1 MSAVARAVLFA
12 CLALQ
17 SIACDTTPARSPSS
31 YPARRVFLDVEL
43 PTWGL
48 TNKFALTSFSRTL
61 RDELSSFN
69 ITVDDRPG
77 QGEDHVRVNLGLW
90 DDHHAIDV
98 GLDRAGQ
105 QSSLGRVLVPER
117 SMTTLDVAA
126 ELVAGVIAR
135 GLTPVVD
142 PAPPPPR

>member
-1 MSAVARAVLFA
+1 MSARARAVLLA
-12 CLALQ
+12 CLAMLLF
-17 SIACDTTPARSPSS
+17 ACDTTPARSPSS

-48 TNKFALTSFSRTL
+48 SNQFALTSFSRTL
-61 RDELSSFN
+61 RDELSTFN
-69 ITVDDRPG
+69 ITVDDRPT

-90 DDHHAIDV
+90 DNHHAIDV
-98 GLDRAGQ
+98 GLDRGGQ
-105 QSSLGRVLVPER
+105 QTSLGRVLVPDR

-135 GLTPVVD
+135 GLLPVVD
-142 PAPPPPR
+142 PAPPPPM